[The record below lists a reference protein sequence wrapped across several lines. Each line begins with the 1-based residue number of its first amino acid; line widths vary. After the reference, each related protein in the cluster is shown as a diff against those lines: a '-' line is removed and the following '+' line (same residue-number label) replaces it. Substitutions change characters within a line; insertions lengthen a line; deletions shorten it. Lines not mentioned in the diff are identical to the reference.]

1 MTHYLVPIKR
11 KKSTEYLEIGV
22 KENHLYF
29 REENKEPEDWFRTA
43 AFLTGGGG
51 PTKGTL
57 HRLVQEIAATRNK
70 KFTAVISEAVIE
82 VTEGV
87 GKCLI

>member
-11 KKSTEYLEIGV
+11 KKNREYLEIGV

-29 REENKEPEDWFRTA
+29 REENEGARGLVQNRGIPDRRRRSYE
-43 AFLTGGGG
+43 
-51 PTKGTL
+51 GTL

>member
-1 MTHYLVPIKR
+1 MPHYLVPIKR
-11 KKSTEYLEIGV
+11 KKSREYLEIGV
-22 KENHLYF
+22 KANHLYF
-29 REENKEPEDWFRTA
+29 KEENRDPEDWFKTKT
-43 AFLTGGGG
+43 FLTGGGG

-70 KFTAVISEAVIE
+70 KFSAIISETILE

-87 GKCLI
+87 GKCLR